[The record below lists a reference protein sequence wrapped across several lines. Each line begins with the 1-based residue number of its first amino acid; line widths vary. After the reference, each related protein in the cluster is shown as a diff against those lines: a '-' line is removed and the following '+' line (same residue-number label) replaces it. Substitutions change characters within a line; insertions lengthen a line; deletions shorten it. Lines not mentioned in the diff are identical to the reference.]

1 MNIPFVDFNLQ
12 YREIQSELDDAYKRV
27 MSSGWFILGKE
38 VSGFEAEFAKYCE
51 SKYCVGVGNGLEAM
65 FLVLKAWNI
74 GASDEVIVP
83 ANTNIATWLAISH
96 TGATPVPVE
105 PDQDTFNIDVD
116 KIEESISDNTK
127 VILPVHLYGQPAN
140 MDKIMK
146 IAKKYGLKILED
158 AAQAHGAK
166 HKNKKIGSLGD
177 ATGFSFYPTKNL
189 GTFGDGG
196 AVTTDDESLYE
207 KVSELRNYGSSEKN
221 VNNDIGYN
229 SRLDELQAALL
240 RVKLCYLDNWNKIRK
255 DVAKWYLDTLPE
267 TFPELK
273 LPKIPEWAESCW
285 HQFVV
290 RCIDRDNFQNELS
303 KVGISSLIHYPI
315 PPHLQEA
322 YKHLNFSKG
331 SFPITEKM
339 ANEVLS
345 LPIGIHINK
354 KVLEN
359 SIFQSGIK

>member
-1 MNIPFVDFNLQ
+1 MNIPSVDFNLQ

-27 MSSGWFILGKE
+27 MKSGWFILGKE
-38 VSGFEAEFAKYCE
+38 VSDFEAEFAKYCE
-51 SKYCVGVGNGLEAM
+51 SKYCVGVGNGVEAM

-74 GASDEVIVP
+74 GPSDEVIVP
-83 ANTNIATWLAISH
+83 ANTYIATWLAISH

-105 PDQDTFNIDVD
+105 PDQDTYNIDVD

-140 MDKIMK
+140 MDKIIK
-146 IAKKYGLKILED
+146 IAKKHGLKVLED

-207 KVSELRNYGSSEKN
+207 KVCELRNYGSSKKY

-240 RVKLCYLDNWNKIRK
+240 RVKLRYLDNWNKIRK

-345 LPIGIHINK
+345 LPIGIHMNK

-359 SIFQSGIK
+359 SIFAKGIK